1 MVREEKVF
9 TLRFTLEAVFDD
21 DYEGDEDEY
30 AWLKEWEHRLKPAL
44 LKLIFDTLRKDS
56 AWKAHVRNRGVS
68 SLDEIEI
75 VLVKEFKKES

>member
-1 MVREEKVF
+1 VVREEKVF
-9 TLRFTLEAVFDD
+9 TLRFTLEAAFAD
-21 DYEGDEDEY
+21 DYEGTEDEY
-30 AWLKEWEHRLKPAL
+30 TWLNEWEHRLKPAL

-56 AWKAHVRNRGVS
+56 AWKAHIRNRGAS

>member
-1 MVREEKVF
+1 
-9 TLRFTLEAVFDD
+9 LEAVFAD
-21 DYEGDEDEY
+21 DYEEDEDEY
-30 AWLKEWEHRLKPAL
+30 AWLKEWEQRLKPAL

>member
-1 MVREEKVF
+1 VVREEKVF
-9 TLRFTLEAVFDD
+9 CLRFTLEAVFAD

-30 AWLKEWEHRLKPAL
+30 TWLKEWEHRIKPAL
-44 LKLIFDTLRKDS
+44 LKLIFDTLRKDT
-56 AWKAHVRNRGVS
+56 AWKAHVRNRGAS

>member
-1 MVREEKVF
+1 VVQEEKVF
-9 TLRFTLEAVFDD
+9 TLRFTLEAVFVD

-56 AWKAHVRNRGVS
+56 AWKAHVRNRGAS